1 MLFLLTNSVVWFA
14 CSQLQSVTESSG
26 VNVICK
32 HGGCIRCSILR
43 GNTSNKCQYQRR
55 LTDLCK
61 WWYRRSTSLPLFI
74 ITFFLY
80 LDFVHTVSGVQATN
94 TLQSPSNIQS
104 CGISSQVQTLLL
116 FSVRQHTPGDCEPQL
131 TLVHGWIQ
139 GCISKYI
146 NKYQT
151 SHLLFFDLGYCWR
164 TGAEEE
170 GVKRPKSWSLDAPC
184 WLWKILFSTK

>member
-1 MLFLLTNSVVWFA
+1 MSSANMEAASAVPFWGETRQINVNIKEGWLISATDDTDALL
-14 CSQLQSVTESSG
+14 
-26 VNVICK
+26 
-32 HGGCIRCSILR
+32 
-43 GNTSNKCQYQRR
+43 
-55 LTDLCK
+55 LCH
-61 WWYRRSTSLPLFI
+61 YLLLCFC
-74 ITFFLY
+74 LY